1 MILASA
7 LHRIDA
13 WGVALTIALL
23 ALVIHGEFS
32 PHAFALLFVIAF
44 SYWFGYAVNDYFDAP
59 YDALDDSGQHVNYF
73 VERPISPQVASLLFV
88 AGCSVILA
96 GFALFR
102 SAGLIAFSI
111 SLAVIW
117 AYSAPPIRLKA
128 RPGLD
133 LIAHGL
139 FVQTFPYLLC
149 MSLLSLTWT
158 TLDTFVVAINLLASI
173 SGQLAQQLRDY
184 DVDLR
189 SSPTFATR
197 FGRSR
202 ARLSLSL
209 ATAAL
214 GVVTLSGF
222 GLGIIPYWLIPF
234 AVLFAPIFTFRMMG
248 IGRTPRPLS
257 LAASVLA
264 MAYVAVVTLTGNT
277 H

>member
-1 MILASA
+1 MIMASA

-13 WGVALTIALL
+13 WGVALTVALL
-23 ALVIHGEFS
+23 ALVIHDEFTPAAS
-32 PHAFALLFVIAF
+32 ALLFVIAF
-44 SYWFGYAVNDYFDAP
+44 AYWFGYAVNDYFDAP

-73 VERPISPQVASLLFV
+73 VERPINPRVASLLFG
-88 AGCSVILA
+88 AGCCVILA
-96 GFALFR
+96 GFALFGF
-102 SAGLIAFSI
+102 AGLVAFSI

-133 LIAHGL
+133 LVAHGL

-158 TLDTFVVAINLLASI
+158 PLDAFVIVINLLASV

-184 DVDLR
+184 EVDLR
-189 SSPTFATR
+189 TSPTFATR

-202 ARLSLSL
+202 ARLWLSL
-209 ATAAL
+209 TTAAL
-214 GVVTLSGF
+214 GAVTLSG
-222 GLGIIPYWLIPF
+222 LWLEIIPYWLIPL
-234 AVLFAPIFTFRMMG
+234 ALLFAPIFAYRVMG
-248 IGRTPRPLS
+248 VGKTPRPLS
-257 LAASVLA
+257 LAATVLA
-264 MAYVAVVTLTGNT
+264 IIYVAVVTYTGNI